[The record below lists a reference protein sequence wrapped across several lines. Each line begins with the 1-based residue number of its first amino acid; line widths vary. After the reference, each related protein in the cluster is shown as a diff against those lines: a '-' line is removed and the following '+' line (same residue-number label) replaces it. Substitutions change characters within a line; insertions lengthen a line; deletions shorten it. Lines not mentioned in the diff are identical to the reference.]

1 MTSLS
6 RSHLKR
12 GARCRNGD
20 EMTKVKFLGAVT
32 SIRWG
37 TDTYGPYDKNQV
49 VDLPPDLVQEL
60 MPKGLIAEV
69 LGEFK
74 GGKEQTLATFLPEAQ
89 EAKVVVPSQKPE
101 QKPAPRPAATEV
113 KPASKTVNYD
123 KLLELADGG
132 DYLELFASAGHGKS
146 RFLAFIALEVI
157 RAGKRVIFLDCE
169 HSLPKRIQKELGD
182 SYKRLDFM
190 DLDGLVAEV
199 ANLPLGLDLI
209 CFDSI
214 GFPVLISYAKMNMKE
229 RGDALLKTIL
239 LRGYMKHYAENYD
252 VLALGANQPKS
263 ELWGASHD
271 VKTKDLEEKTPPV
284 GGKSIHIAKG
294 VIRMSVESKK
304 EGGESV
310 FGLRAFECQDQPFN
324 KLLAKFTIDDKGEK
338 IEWKI

>member
-1 MTSLS
+1 M
-6 RSHLKR
+6 KW
-12 GARCRNGD
+12 
-20 EMTKVKFLGAVT
+20 VKIISAITTF
-32 SIRWG
+32 
-37 TDTYGPYDKNQV
+37 GPYKDLKICQVRQMEDGWAEKAVKNEIGV
-49 VDLPPDLVQEL
+49 IVEEPTPDLISQYQRE
-60 MPKGLIAEV
+60 MDEAQR
-69 LGEFK
+69 FK
-74 GGKEQTLATFLPEAQ
+74 GENCPTK
-89 EAKVVVPSQKPE
+89 
-101 QKPAPRPAATEV
+101 
-113 KPASKTVNYD
+113 KTVPVATNYM

-169 HSLPKRIQKELGD
+169 HSLPKRIQKELGS

-190 DLDGLVAEV
+190 DLDSLVDEV
-199 ANLPLGLDLI
+199 AKLPEGLDLI

-214 GFPVLISYAKMNMKE
+214 GFPVLISYAKMNMKQ

-239 LRGYMKHYAENYD
+239 LRGYMKHYAENFD

-271 VKTKDLEEKTPPV
+271 VKTEDLEEKTPPV

-304 EGGESV
+304 EGESV
-310 FGLRAFECQDQPFN
+310 FGLRAFECQDQSFN
-324 KLLAKFTIDDKGEK
+324 KLLAKFTITDQGEK
-338 IEWKI
+338 LEWKI